1 MSRMLMF
8 LCLTMMLPLYACEDE
23 APVRTVSTRTSK
35 SAGGKANATKKVKRP
50 TCRELP
56 VNLVSAS
63 WDERKGLV
71 EQAKA
76 NTLRDPFEVAA
87 ENLVE
92 DEQETEMQGDPR
104 LDSVVDGFEVAELKF
119 TMAVTGQPPAFA
131 LLKDPS
137 GFGHDVYVGDIVG
150 LKPRMRVEA
159 ITNNEI
165 IFRAVER
172 IKGSDVPLE
181 LKKSLLTPEELQE
194 LQP

>member
-1 MSRMLMF
+1 MREMLIM
-8 LCLTMMLPLYACEDE
+8 LCLAICLPLYGCEEDT
-23 APVRTVSTRTSK
+23 PVRVVKSRGTKTSKTSK
-35 SAGGKANATKKVKRP
+35 SAKKKRP
-50 TCRELP
+50 NCRKMP
-56 VNLVSAS
+56 ANLVAAS
-63 WDERKGLV
+63 WVEREGLV

-76 NTLRDPFEVAA
+76 NTLRDPFEVSA
-87 ENLVE
+87 ENLAE
-92 DEQETEMQGDPR
+92 DEQETEKVGDPR
-104 LDSVVDGFEVAELKF
+104 LDSVVAGYEVAELKF
-119 TMAVTGQPPAFA
+119 TMSVTGQPPAFA

-150 LKPRMRVEA
+150 SKPRMRVEA

-172 IKGSDVPLE
+172 VKGSDAPLE